1 MNEEIM
7 VNELIEE
14 TTDKITTT
22 SSGKGKGF
30 KVAAGVGLTVLVGVV
45 AYKYV
50 IKPVVAKIKAQKEQI
65 EVIVG
70 GDTRKVWKLNKE
82 EDE

>member
-1 MNEEIM
+1 MMETK
-7 VNELIEE
+7 IEE
-14 TTDKITTT
+14 VIETTENK
-22 SSGKGKGF
+22 SGGF
-30 KVAAGVGLTVLVGVV
+30 KVAAGVGLTVLIGVV

-65 EVIVG
+65 EVI
-70 GDTRKVWKLNKE
+70 E

>member
-22 SSGKGKGF
+22 SSGKGF

-65 EVIVG
+65 EVI
-70 GDTRKVWKLNKE
+70 E